1 MCPREATAKVA
12 LVQHRNRHALRGAC
26 LVGLPALFLLLFFVL
41 PNALLLTT
49 SLLKSDSQVLTDQV
63 TLENYAYLFGKSIYL
78 RAILRSFWI
87 AAAVGA
93 LVVVLAYPLAFFFAR
108 TTSRWKGALIA
119 LSLTPLLA
127 SVVVRTYGWWV
138 LLNRDGALSH
148 LMRWVDPAHEPPV
161 MLPSSGAIVV
171 GLVHS
176 LLPYGVLT
184 ILSAL
189 NGVNPTL
196 ERAALSLGASRTRTF
211 LTITLPLSRS
221 GVVGG
226 FLLAFS
232 LSISAYATPAIL
244 GGPAT
249 GTMATQIYTFLMEL
263 NDWSLGSALGA
274 ILIVSSML
282 VLVIGTVLGSRR
294 VAL

>member
-1 MCPREATAKVA
+1 MQQTRFRRRQT
-12 LVQHRNRHALRGAC
+12 LRGFL
-26 LVGLPALFLLLFFVL
+26 LVGLPAAFLMAFFVA
-41 PNALLLTT
+41 PNALLMTT
-49 SLLKSDSQVLTDQV
+49 SLLKSESQVLTDQL
-63 TLENYAYLFGKSIYL
+63 TLENYGYLFGKSIYL

-87 AAAVGA
+87 GAAVGA
-93 LVVVLAYPLAFFFAR
+93 LVVVLSYPLAFFFAR

-138 LLNRDGALSH
+138 LLNRDGAFSH
-148 LMRWVDPAHEPPV
+148 LWRAIDPASAPPV
-161 MLPSSGAIVV
+161 MLPSSGAIVI

-189 NGVNPTL
+189 NGINPNL
-196 ERAALSLGASRTRTF
+196 EKAALSLGATRTRTF
-211 LTITLPLSRS
+211 LAVTLPLSAS
-221 GVVGG
+221 GVAGG

-274 ILIVSSML
+274 ILIVTSMI